1 MLDKKT
7 DAVLELLTQKAG
19 NSYKVL
25 NKKQLLD
32 ELPAKYKID
41 SQSLLGIVTFLKENE
56 YVDVKYQD
64 KDEICICTTVK
75 AESYAEG
82 EKNITQKAK
91 ITKGQLGLLLFGVFL
106 AAFLGALVATLISHL
121 LF

>member
-7 DAVLELLTQKAG
+7 DAVLELLTQRAG

-41 SQSLLGIVTFLKENE
+41 SQSLLGIITFLKENE

-75 AESYAEG
+75 AESYTEG

-106 AAFLGALVATLISHL
+106 AAFLGALVATVIGHL